1 MMHTLRLAAAAT
13 GLLLTLGAAR
23 AFELEVQND
32 SKTKIVHLYM
42 SAIDEKNWG
51 EDQLGADDQDTI
63 DAADSYTI
71 EDIDPGIY
79 DLKIVAE
86 DGTSCVLGHVRFAE
100 GKVWTI
106 TEALLD
112 SCIKQQ

>member
-1 MMHTLRLAAAAT
+1 MSTKFRLAAAIA
-13 GLLLTLGAAR
+13 GLLLSVGSAR

-32 SKTKIVHLYM
+32 SKTKITHLYM

-51 EDQLGADDQDTI
+51 EDQLGENDQDTI

-71 EDIDPGIY
+71 EDIEPGIY

-112 SCIKQQ
+112 SCVKQQ